1 MIRKLLKAK
10 YPKDRDRVNEIF
22 DSLPSE
28 LNIAWYPSAGDDFQ
42 DLIELSKFGEPVSGM
57 NKLPNLFIHT
67 DYSNTAAEFFK
78 KGNGTLRDDNLRIR
92 VNFIAQLSI
101 KPEFK
106 IHYNINPDFI
116 NDSNNKINTAKI
128 YLYHFAISQNSS
140 VVRLPLIYFS
150 FENINF
156 LEEVLLKHKIE
167 ISHLIKVR
175 EGFYAKSISIAY
187 AFLSDLNTRYL
198 LIDHIVDIDLNLGN
212 KIANNRN
219 IVLNN
224 YRLEKLKTIIN
235 WAESYNV
242 TIFKVKHLNS
252 ALNLN
257 ELQNKF
263 LNILNE

>member
-1 MIRKLLKAK
+1 M
-10 YPKDRDRVNEIF
+10 
-22 DSLPSE
+22 
-28 LNIAWYPSAGDDFQ
+28 
-42 DLIELSKFGEPVSGM
+42 
-57 NKLPNLFIHT
+57 
-67 DYSNTAAEFFK
+67 
-78 KGNGTLRDDNLRIR
+78 
-92 VNFIAQLSI
+92 
-101 KPEFK
+101 
-106 IHYNINPDFI
+106 
-116 NDSNNKINTAKI
+116 
-128 YLYHFAISQNSS
+128 
-140 VVRLPLIYFS
+140 
-150 FENINF
+150 
-156 LEEVLLKHKIE
+156 
-167 ISHLIKVR
+167 R